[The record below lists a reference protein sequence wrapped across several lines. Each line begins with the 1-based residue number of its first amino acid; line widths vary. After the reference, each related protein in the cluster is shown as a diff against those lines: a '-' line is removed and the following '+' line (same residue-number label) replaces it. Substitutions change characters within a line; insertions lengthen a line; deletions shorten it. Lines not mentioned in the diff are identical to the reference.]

1 MQSKTLRGVLM
12 ALTTITVWGATYVV
26 TKGVMSELTAIDVL
40 VTRFTIGFLILATV
54 AKATGQSLM
63 IEERSDLKLFIA
75 SGATGVAAYFTLE
88 NCALYF
94 TQAANVGVIVSLIPI
109 TNVLVMWFFFRD
121 VPLKR
126 QFFIGSAIAVAG
138 SACLTLATDKIG
150 AVSPLGDLLAFLA
163 CFAWPL
169 YCVVTRKLS
178 ERGYKIIPMTA
189 WTFFFG
195 VLIMLPFDIGFGAK
209 ITLSTLTDPGVFM
222 GLAFLGVFASALC
235 YATWTGA
242 VEALGIAKTSLFL
255 YAQPL
260 ITVLLSV
267 VFLHETLPP
276 LAIAGIATIF
286 VGLIVAQKGH

>member
-1 MQSKTLRGVLM
+1 M

-40 VTRFTIGFLILATV
+40 VTRFTIGFLILAAV

-63 IEERSDLKLFIA
+63 IQERSDLKLFIA

-138 SACLTLATDKIG
+138 SACLTLATDKLG

-169 YCVVTRKLS
+169 YCVVSRKLS

-189 WTFFFG
+189 WTF
-195 VLIMLPFDIGFGAK
+195 
-209 ITLSTLTDPGVFM
+209 S
-222 GLAFLGVFASALC
+222 SC
-235 YATWTGA
+235 C
-242 VEALGIAKTSLFL
+242 
-255 YAQPL
+255 PL
-260 ITVLLSV
+260 ISGSGRRSHSRLSRIRESSWDSRS
-267 VFLHETLPP
+267 LACSLPRSATRRGRALWSRLASRRP
-276 LAIAGIATIF
+276 LSSST
-286 VGLIVAQKGH
+286 HSR

>member
-1 MQSKTLRGVLM
+1 M

-40 VTRFTIGFLILATV
+40 VTRFTIGFLILAAV

-63 IEERSDLKLFIA
+63 IQERSDLKLFIA

-138 SACLTLATDKIG
+138 SACLTLATDKLG

-169 YCVVTRKLS
+169 YCVVSRLQDHS
-178 ERGYKIIPMTA
+178 DDR
-189 WTFFFG
+189 
-195 VLIMLPFDIGFGAK
+195 LDILLRRSHHA
-209 ITLSTLTDPGVFM
+209 
-222 GLAFLGVFASALC
+222 AL
-235 YATWTGA
+235 
-242 VEALGIAKTSLFL
+242 
-255 YAQPL
+255 
-260 ITVLLSV
+260 
-267 VFLHETLPP
+267 
-276 LAIAGIATIF
+276 
-286 VGLIVAQKGH
+286 

>member
-40 VTRFTIGFLILATV
+40 VTRFTIGFLILAAV

-63 IEERSDLKLFIA
+63 IQERSDLKLFIA

-138 SACLTLATDKIG
+138 SACLTLATDKLG
-150 AVSPLGDLLAFLA
+150 AVSPLGDLRLAAL
-163 CFAWPL
+163 L
-169 YCVVTRKLS
+169 
-178 ERGYKIIPMTA
+178 RGEP
-189 WTFFFG
+189 
-195 VLIMLPFDIGFGAK
+195 
-209 ITLSTLTDPGVFM
+209 
-222 GLAFLGVFASALC
+222 
-235 YATWTGA
+235 
-242 VEALGIAKTSLFL
+242 EALGTRLQDHSDDRLDI
-255 YAQPL
+255 
-260 ITVLLSV
+260 LLRRSHHAA
-267 VFLHETLPP
+267 L
-276 LAIAGIATIF
+276 
-286 VGLIVAQKGH
+286 

>member
-40 VTRFTIGFLILATV
+40 VTRFTIGFLILAAV

-178 ERGYKIIPMTA
+178 ERGYKIIPMTV

>member
-1 MQSKTLRGVLM
+1 M

-40 VTRFTIGFLILATV
+40 VTRFTIGFLILAAV
-54 AKATGQSLM
+54 AKATGQSMM
-63 IEERSDLKLFIA
+63 IQERSDLKLFIA

-150 AVSPLGDLLAFLA
+150 VRLATCSLFSRVS
-163 CFAWPL
+163 
-169 YCVVTRKLS
+169 
-178 ERGYKIIPMTA
+178 RGRSTA
-189 WTFFFG
+189 W
-195 VLIMLPFDIGFGAK
+195 
-209 ITLSTLTDPGVFM
+209 
-222 GLAFLGVFASALC
+222 
-235 YATWTGA
+235 
-242 VEALGIAKTSLFL
+242 
-255 YAQPL
+255 
-260 ITVLLSV
+260 
-267 VFLHETLPP
+267 
-276 LAIAGIATIF
+276 
-286 VGLIVAQKGH
+286 